1 MIASQL
7 RSRRLLSLWVKSLET
22 ADRVKIDRRHR
33 KLVEV
38 KKDVSGCS
46 FLLGP
51 FFVFNGKLYQ
61 DRSLKI

>member
-1 MIASQL
+1 MSSQL
-7 RSRRLLSLWVKSLET
+7 RIRRLLSLWVKSLDT

-33 KLVEV
+33 KLVAV
-38 KKDVSGCS
+38 KSEVSGCS

-51 FFVFNGKLYQ
+51 FFVFNNKLYK

>member
-1 MIASQL
+1 MTSQL

-51 FFVFNGKLYQ
+51 FFVFNGKLYK

>member
-1 MIASQL
+1 MTSQL

-22 ADRVKIDRRHR
+22 AGRVKIDRRHR
-33 KLVEV
+33 KLVEL
-38 KKDVSGCS
+38 KQDLSGCS

-51 FFVFNGKLYQ
+51 FFVFNGKLYK

>member
-7 RSRRLLSLWVKSLET
+7 RSRRLLSLWVKTLET
-22 ADRVKIDRRHR
+22 NDRVKIDRRHR
-33 KLVEV
+33 KLVAL
-38 KKDVSGCS
+38 KNDLSGCS

-51 FFVFNGKLYQ
+51 FFVFNGKLYK